1 VLQGT
6 PEELSRNEDVREV
19 YLGLGGAEATAG
31 KGWRLYRK
39 RRRW

>member
-6 PEELSRNEDVREV
+6 AKELEANEDVRDV
-19 YLGLGGAEATAG
+19 YLGLGGAEAASP